1 MSDQRTFQL
10 VIEHCENDYRSRCSL
25 TVILLVKLGEGMLP
39 LRFFDDRG
47 TALCLGRTYQA
58 NENFDTQV
66 NTCMRIEQ
74 LSQILDQGKTDKA
87 TVSNADRMSNA
98 IRKVLNEDAR
108 LMSEGKEAYEEARR
122 KDFEMKRQEDMRS
135 NRKMTFTEMVNRY
148 L

>member
-1 MSDQRTFQL
+1 
-10 VIEHCENDYRSRCSL
+10 
-25 TVILLVKLGEGMLP
+25 
-39 LRFFDDRG
+39 
-47 TALCLGRTYQA
+47 
-58 NENFDTQV
+58 
-66 NTCMRIEQ
+66 MRIEQ

-122 KDFEMKRQEDMRS
+122 RDFERKRQEDMRS